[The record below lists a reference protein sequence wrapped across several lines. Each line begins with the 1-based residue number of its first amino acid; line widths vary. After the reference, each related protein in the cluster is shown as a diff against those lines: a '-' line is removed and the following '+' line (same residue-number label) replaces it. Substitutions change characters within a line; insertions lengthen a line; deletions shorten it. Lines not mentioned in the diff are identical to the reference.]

1 MKNKVIV
8 IAIAIIFIVVMGILG
23 ILYLGEQEN
32 NKNISQDTNVNTEV
46 KGNYD
51 AIEAMKHIETSNTIE
66 ELNNIIGFEAEK
78 SDYSEEYTWKLD
90 NKNSIVLKYAG
101 DSPIIQANIDK
112 SKIINEEVK
121 FPAISELRE
130 LLNNGSFTYEE
141 LVSKLDGIEGVLAG
155 KTTTSKSYMWVNK
168 NEQILYATFNNE
180 SGKCTIASIR

>member
-1 MKNKVIV
+1 M
-8 IAIAIIFIVVMGILG
+8 
-23 ILYLGEQEN
+23 
-32 NKNISQDTNVNTEV
+32 DTWFFFFYKE
-46 KGNYD
+46 
-51 AIEAMKHIETSNTIE
+51 
-66 ELNNIIGFEAEK
+66 
-78 SDYSEEYTWKLD
+78 
-90 NKNSIVLKYAG
+90 
-101 DSPIIQANIDK
+101 